1 VSAAEVARAV
11 EAVPAPAPGG
21 ALFAPSSAPRA
32 EYEDAFARGCTV
44 TVDNVEALRR
54 WPSVFRGRAAWLRLD
69 LGRGDGHH
77 RKVRTGGSEAKFGL
91 PVQRLPEFLEA
102 ATALELRIT
111 GLHA

>member
-11 EAVPAPAPGG
+11 EAVPGLPPGRV
-21 ALFAPSSAPRA
+21 LFTPSFAPRA

-91 PVQRLPEFLEA
+91 PVQRLDRKSTRLNSSHVK
-102 ATALELRIT
+102 ISY
-111 GLHA
+111 